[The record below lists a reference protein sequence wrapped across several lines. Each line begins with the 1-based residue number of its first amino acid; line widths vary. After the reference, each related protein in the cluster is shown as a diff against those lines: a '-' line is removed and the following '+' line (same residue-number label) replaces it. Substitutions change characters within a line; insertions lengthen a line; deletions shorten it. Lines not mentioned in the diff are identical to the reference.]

1 MQPYI
6 KQNLT
11 LKEPK
16 HMKKYLILSFIFL
29 IALTSANAQV
39 KDSKS
44 TCKSSDTCNVVKYAP
59 EKGDFTAA
67 MIFGRGAFL
76 NSGLTVPSSFTNWST
91 VSGAAPYANDVDA
104 NSNSI
109 TNMVGA
115 EGRYYVKDN
124 FAITLS
130 GGAIMRNT
138 PSQLAIPA
146 VFNGNGEQ
154 VVPRY
159 NAVVADER
167 IDVNAT
173 VGAQWLFTTK
183 NDRLFPYVG
192 VALPFDYARRSLFDP
207 TINVADNGDVNITD
221 LTARH
226 VDITAFGIQAVAGVD
241 YYFTKDVFFGFDIKP
256 MSYNYAF
263 SVKSPADG
271 LIKLEAD
278 TNTVSFFA
286 QFSFKLG
293 FKF

>member
-1 MQPYI
+1 
-6 KQNLT
+6 
-11 LKEPK
+11 
-16 HMKKYLILSFIFL
+16 MKKYLILSFIL
-29 IALTSANAQV
+29 LVSLTSVNAQG

-44 TCKSSDTCNVVKYAP
+44 ACKSSDTCNVVKYAP
-59 EKGDFTAA
+59 EKGDFTVA
-67 MIFGRGAFL
+67 MLFGRGQFL
-76 NSGLTVPSSFTNWST
+76 NGGLVVPSSNGS
-91 VSGAAPYANDVDA
+91 VSGVAPYANDVDA

-109 TNMVGA
+109 SNMVGA
-115 EGRYYVKDN
+115 EGRYYIKDN

-130 GGAIMRNT
+130 GGAILRNT

-146 VFNGNGEQ
+146 VIDVNGNTIIQG
-154 VVPRY
+154 Y

-167 IDVNAT
+167 IDANAT
-173 VGAQWLFTTK
+173 IGVQWLFNTK
-183 NDRLFPYVG
+183 NDRLFPYLG

-207 TINVADNGDVNITD
+207 SIYVADNGDVNITD

-241 YYFTKDVFFGFDIKP
+241 YYVAKDVFFGFDIKP
-256 MSYNYAF
+256 VSYNYAF

-271 LIKLEAD
+271 MVKLEAD

>member
-1 MQPYI
+1 
-6 KQNLT
+6 
-11 LKEPK
+11 
-16 HMKKYLILSFIFL
+16 MKKYLILSFIL
-29 IALTSANAQV
+29 LATLTSVNAQS
-39 KDSKS
+39 KDSNS
-44 TCKSSDTCNVVKYAP
+44 GCKSSDTCNVVKYAP

-67 MIFGRGAFL
+67 MLFGRGQFL
-76 NSGLTVPSSFTNWST
+76 NGGLVVPSSNGS
-91 VSGAAPYANDVDA
+91 VSGVAPYANDVDA

-109 TNMVGA
+109 SNMVGA
-115 EGRYYVKDN
+115 EGRFYVSDR
-124 FAITLS
+124 FALTLS
-130 GGAIMRNT
+130 GGAIIRNT

-146 VFNGNGEQ
+146 VIDMNGNTIIQ
-154 VVPRY
+154 SY

-167 IDVNAT
+167 IDANAT
-173 VGAQWLFTTK
+173 LGFQWLFNTK

-207 TINVADNGDVNITD
+207 SISVDDNGDVNITD

-241 YYFTKDVFFGFDIKP
+241 YYVLKDVFFGFDIKP
-256 MSYNYAF
+256 VSYNYAF
-263 SVKSPADG
+263 SVKSPANG
-271 LIKLEAD
+271 MVKLEAD